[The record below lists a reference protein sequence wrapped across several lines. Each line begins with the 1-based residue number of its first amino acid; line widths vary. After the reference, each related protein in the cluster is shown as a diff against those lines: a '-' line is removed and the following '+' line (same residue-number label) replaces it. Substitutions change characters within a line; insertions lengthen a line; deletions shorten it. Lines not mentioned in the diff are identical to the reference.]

1 MASKTFFTPEEE
13 QYLLE
18 ARKNGVPYS
27 EISKKLGRSEK
38 TLSNKWVRLTTQG
51 PNKKV
56 GRKKGSK
63 KAPKEP
69 KEVRPFNP
77 DDTATVDYCRKMYM
91 TYYDKYLT
99 VRRLAREFAVKPA
112 DIFKLLRDNG
122 VIGPDRVQGEPFQ
135 LNPDSVQVAD
145 LMDDEPAEPEP
156 DSDVSR
162 ELKGYKVS
170 CEIDGAFFKSIDE
183 VKIFIADLNMVRGCE
198 VSRIDIVEINSIKFG
213 GFNND

>member
-77 DDTATVDYCRKMYM
+77 DDAATVDYCRKMYT

-112 DIFKLLRDNG
+112 DIFKLLRDNR
-122 VIGPDRVQGEPFQ
+122 VIGPERIEGE
-135 LNPDSVQVAD
+135 LENDPDPD
-145 LMDDEPAEPEP
+145 LVLIDDDPTEPEP
-156 DSDVSR
+156 KTNIVER
-162 ELKGYKVS
+162 ELHGYEVNCRIEGIFFKTLDEVRQFRHTLEMNTGA
-170 CEIDGAFFKSIDE
+170 EIDYF
-183 VKIFIADLNMVRGCE
+183 
-198 VSRIDIVEINSIKFG
+198 DIIERSYIKLKEI
-213 GFNND
+213 

>member
-63 KAPKEP
+63 KAPREP

-77 DDTATVDYCRKMYM
+77 DDAETVDYCRKMYM

-112 DIFKLLRDNG
+112 DIFKLLRDNR
-122 VIGPDRVQGEPFQ
+122 VIGPERIEGE
-135 LNPDSVQVAD
+135 LENSTDPDLV
-145 LMDDEPAEPEP
+145 LIEDDPTEPEP
-156 DSDVSR
+156 KAEIVSR
-162 ELKGYKVS
+162 EVTGYQVKVK
-170 CEIDGAFFKSIDE
+170 IDSVFFATLDE
-183 VKIFIADLNMVRGCE
+183 VKQFKNDLEMYRG
-198 VSRIDIVEINSIKFG
+198 IDISDFSITELNSIKLKEI
-213 GFNND
+213 

>member
-1 MASKTFFTPEEE
+1 MASKTYVTPEEE

-77 DDTATVDYCRKMYM
+77 DDAATVDYCKKMYM

-112 DIFKLLRDNG
+112 DIFKLLRDNR
-122 VIGPDRVQGEPFQ
+122 VIGPERIEGE
-135 LNPDSVQVAD
+135 LENDPDPDLVLIEDDPTETKSATKIVDNSV
-145 LMDDEPAEPEP
+145 
-156 DSDVSR
+156 
-162 ELKGYKVS
+162 GYKVDVRIEHVYFNTLEEV
-170 CEIDGAFFKSIDE
+170 CEFRRNLEMLRAGEIAYFNILEFK
-183 VKIFIADLNMVRGCE
+183 V
-198 VSRIDIVEINSIKFG
+198 
-213 GFNND
+213 

>member
-1 MASKTFFTPEEE
+1 MASKAFFTPEEE

-63 KAPKEP
+63 KAPREP

-77 DDTATVDYCRKMYM
+77 DDAETVDYCRKMYM

-122 VIGPDRVQGEPFQ
+122 IIGPDRVQGEPFQ

-145 LMDDEPAEPEP
+145 LMDDEPTEPEP
-156 DSDVSR
+156 
-162 ELKGYKVS
+162 KT
-170 CEIDGAFFKSIDE
+170 
-183 VKIFIADLNMVRGCE
+183 
-198 VSRIDIVEINSIKFG
+198 DIVERELHGYEVNCRIEGIFFKTLDEVRQFRHTLEMNTGAEIDYFDIIERSYIKLKEI
-213 GFNND
+213 

>member
-1 MASKTFFTPEEE
+1 MASRAFFTPEEE

-63 KAPKEP
+63 KAPREP

-77 DDTATVDYCRKMYM
+77 DDAATVDYCRKMYM

-112 DIFKLLRDNG
+112 DIFKLLRDNR
-122 VIGPDRVQGEPFQ
+122 VIGPERIEGE
-135 LNPDSVQVAD
+135 LENDPDPD
-145 LMDDEPAEPEP
+145 LVLIEDDSAETESATKIV
-156 DSDVSR
+156 DNTV
-162 ELKGYKVS
+162 GYKVTVRIEHVFFNTLEEV
-170 CEIDGAFFKSIDE
+170 CEFRHNLEMLRAGEIAYFNILEFK
-183 VKIFIADLNMVRGCE
+183 V
-198 VSRIDIVEINSIKFG
+198 
-213 GFNND
+213 